1 MTAAS
6 AVFSLRVHAKVCQWT
21 SGDALA
27 AREGQCRRLPRANSN
42 TSSNELQVE
51 EKPHWHEKLQF
62 KLASG

>member
-27 AREGQCRRLPRANSN
+27 AREGRCRRLPRANSN
-42 TSSNELQVE
+42 TSSNELE